1 LVVVAHR
8 GVLAQWLRQRE
19 ADTSA
24 LEQELAVARD
34 RSTELRRIPPVLLQ
48 SLDGIAA
55 SVRRDPA
62 TTERPL
68 ARPPDHPPVA
78 LECAD
83 PQGATGE
90 RRRRLD
96 SAAAALRD
104 VGAYVPELT
113 RTA

>member
-1 LVVVAHR
+1 
-8 GVLAQWLRQRE
+8 VLAEWLRQRE

-24 LEQELAVARD
+24 LERELALARD
-34 RSTELRRIPPVLLQ
+34 RSEELRRIPPVLLQ

-55 SVRRDPA
+55 TVRHDPGM
-62 TTERPL
+62 TERQL
-68 ARPPDHPPVA
+68 ARLADYLRLA

-83 PQGATGE
+83 LHGVTPE

-96 SAAAALRD
+96 AAAVALRD
-104 VGAYVPELT
+104 SGAYVPELT